1 MIQGETVALAFSR
14 ARDYAHVALAGVR
27 LFNGATALLAPDFL
41 TRRLGGVS
49 EGNRP
54 DLYAFR
60 MFGIRTVL
68 IAAEL
73 LLSKGEARTRALNF
87 GVLIHASDTAS
98 AAIAGARREV
108 PRRAARM
115 TTAISAFNTFLALIA
130 RRSKRRA
137 AWFGR

>member
-1 MIQGETVALAFSR
+1 VADAFSR
-14 ARDYAHVALAGVR
+14 ARDYAHVALAAVR

-41 TRRLGGVS
+41 TRRLGGGP

-54 DLYAFR
+54 ELYAFR

-68 IAAEL
+68 IALEL

-98 AAIAGARREV
+98 AAIAGARGEV

-115 TTAISAFNTFLALIA
+115 TTAISACNTLLALIA
-130 RRSKRRA
+130 RRPKRWVGWLER
-137 AWFGR
+137 